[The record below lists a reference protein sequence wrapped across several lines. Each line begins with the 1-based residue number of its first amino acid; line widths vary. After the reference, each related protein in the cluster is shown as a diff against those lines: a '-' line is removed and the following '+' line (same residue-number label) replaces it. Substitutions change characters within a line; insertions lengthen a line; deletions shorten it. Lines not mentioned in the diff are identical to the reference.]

1 MSRLA
6 HPGPAYVA
14 AAVGDEQGF
23 PSPIH
28 PVGSMHPVTSTMVN
42 DGGTLRHTR
51 KLDEVI
57 TLERDLVG
65 RQVVRVQAAAV

>member
-1 MSRLA
+1 MR
-6 HPGPAYVA
+6 
-14 AAVGDEQGF
+14 
-23 PSPIH
+23 
-28 PVGSMHPVTSTMVN
+28 PVTSTMVN

-65 RQVVRVQAAAV
+65 RQVGGVQAAAV